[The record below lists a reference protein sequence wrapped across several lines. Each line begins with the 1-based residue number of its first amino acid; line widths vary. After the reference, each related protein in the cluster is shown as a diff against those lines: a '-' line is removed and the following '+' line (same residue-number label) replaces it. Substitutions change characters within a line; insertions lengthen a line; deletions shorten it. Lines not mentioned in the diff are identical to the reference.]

1 MIFKLSPSSLKIF
14 ENCPRCFWLQ
24 IKRKT
29 SRPSMGFPTLP
40 SGMDRI
46 LKIHFDR
53 FRDKGELPP
62 EIKKEIG
69 DEYKLFNDIKLLE
82 EWRSNFKGVQYMD
95 EGTAILLHGAV
106 DNILV
111 KGKKLIVLD
120 YKTRGGAVK
129 EDTVAYSQLQL
140 DLYNFLLRKNN
151 YDTEDYAFLLFYMPK
166 EVKENGDIMFN
177 THLEKVEINVE
188 NVERVFNEA
197 LGVLESEEPPE
208 PSQKCEFCRWAKGV
222 VDG

>member
-188 NVERVFNEA
+188 NGERVFNEA

-208 PSQKCEFCRWAKGV
+208 PSQECEFCRWAKGV

>member
-95 EGTAILLHGAV
+95 EGTDILLHGAV

>member
-120 YKTRGGAVK
+120 YKTSGG
-129 EDTVAYSQLQL
+129 
-140 DLYNFLLRKNN
+140 
-151 YDTEDYAFLLFYMPK
+151 
-166 EVKENGDIMFN
+166 
-177 THLEKVEINVE
+177 
-188 NVERVFNEA
+188 
-197 LGVLESEEPPE
+197 
-208 PSQKCEFCRWAKGV
+208 
-222 VDG
+222 